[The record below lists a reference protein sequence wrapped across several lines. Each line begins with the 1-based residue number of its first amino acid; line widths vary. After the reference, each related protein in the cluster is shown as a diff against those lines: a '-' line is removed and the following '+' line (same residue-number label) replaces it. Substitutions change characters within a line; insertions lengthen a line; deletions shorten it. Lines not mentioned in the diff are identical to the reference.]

1 MRIPN
6 KLKEDKELIQLNLL
20 NVALQNNNYADFFK
34 NIKYEWSER
43 VKAPVEDLLSM
54 LTFKSLLKSSK
65 KYIHFPSQTTRGA
78 VQADGQRLCVHLPA
92 QRPGIVPNVG
102 GGAEERLCCLKLD

>member
-1 MRIPN
+1 MYFSADAKLLWMRIPN

-54 LTFKSLLKSSK
+54 FTHKSLPKICNIFIIYL
-65 KYIHFPSQTTRGA
+65 
-78 VQADGQRLCVHLPA
+78 
-92 QRPGIVPNVG
+92 
-102 GGAEERLCCLKLD
+102 